1 MLKPDENFVVSDQFQ
16 MCLDMEEGT
25 LSFLADGQY
34 LGVAFRGLKG
44 KKLFP
49 IVSAVWG
56 HCEITMRYINGIDPN
71 PLPLADLCRRTIR
84 QRVGKERLNEINKLN
99 LPNSIKNFLLY
110 KN

>member
-1 MLKPDENFVVSDQFQ
+1 
-16 MCLDMEEGT
+16 MCLDMDEGT
-25 LSFLADGQY
+25 LSFMAEGQY

-56 HCEITMRYINGIDPN
+56 HCEITMRYINGLDPN
-71 PLPLADLCRRTIR
+71 PLPLTDLCRRSIR
-84 QRVGKERLNEINKLN
+84 QHMNRTSRVENIAQIAQ
-99 LPNSIKNFLLY
+99 LPNCIKNFLLY